1 MYNLAPKYKKIE
13 ILLNKNKIEDVLN
26 IPSFD
31 EKKDEINKIKK
42 INDPLFTNRE
52 KLIFE
57 DSALVIT
64 GGFILITKDYD
75 EDMSTMGRIFD
86 LKDVFSYRAYKI

>member
-1 MYNLAPKYKKIE
+1 
-13 ILLNKNKIEDVLN
+13 
-26 IPSFD
+26 
-31 EKKDEINKIKK
+31 
-42 INDPLFTNRE
+42 LFTNRE